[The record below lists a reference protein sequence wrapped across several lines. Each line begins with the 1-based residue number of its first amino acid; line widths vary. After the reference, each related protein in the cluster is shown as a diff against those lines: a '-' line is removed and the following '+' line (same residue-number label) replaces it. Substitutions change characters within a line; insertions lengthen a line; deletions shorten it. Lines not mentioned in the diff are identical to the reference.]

1 VRLSGRAR
9 LGTLVL
15 AGSITLGTTAAGCGG
30 GGDASTSADR
40 AAPPTS
46 DFPAAK
52 GQSLQDL
59 YHQAQPDQNVVVSPT
74 GRVFESGTDR
84 FGFGVFDVGQKPI
97 TGAQVAIYVAPQ
109 GGGPASGPYPAR
121 EESLVTDPA
130 FQAQTTAND
139 PDAAKVVYVA
149 EPKFTHDGNWDMIAI
164 LREGDQLRASLV
176 PTLEVGGFQKI
187 PTVGEQAPRIHT
199 PTVADVNGDVA
210 KIDTRVPPDDMH
222 STDLYDALG
231 KQPVVLLFATP
242 QLCQSRVCGPVV
254 DIEEQVS
261 HQTGDDVAFIHNE
274 VYEDNDPNK
283 GLRTQMKAFG
293 LPTEP
298 WLFVIDRNGKV
309 STRIEG
315 AFSASELEAAVKK
328 AEASS

>member
-1 VRLSGRAR
+1 M
-9 LGTLVL
+9 L
-15 AGSITLGTTAAGCGG
+15 ALAASIAMGTTAAGCGG
-30 GGDASTSADR
+30 GGDSASTSADR
-40 AAPPTS
+40 PAPPTS

-52 GQSLQDL
+52 GQSLVDL

-74 GRVFESGTDR
+74 GRVFQTGTDR

-97 TGAQVAIYVAPQ
+97 TGAQVALYVAPHE
-109 GGGPASGPYPAR
+109 GGPASGPYPAR
-121 EESLVTDPA
+121 EETLATDPA

-149 EPKFTHDGNWDMIAI
+149 EPKFTQDGNWDMIAM
-164 LREGDQLRASLV
+164 LRDGDQLRASIV
-176 PTLEVGGFQKI
+176 PTIKVGGFQSI
-187 PTVGEQAPRIHT
+187 PNVGDKVPPVHT
-199 PTVADVNGDVA
+199 PTLADVNGDVS

-222 STDLYDALG
+222 STDLADALG
-231 KQPVVLLFATP
+231 KQAVVLLFATP
-242 QLCQSRVCGPVV
+242 ALCQSRVCGPVV
-254 DIEEQVS
+254 DVEEQVS
-261 HQTGDDVAFIHNE
+261 HQTGGDVAFIHNE

-283 GLRTQMKAFG
+283 GLRSQMKAFG

-315 AFSASELEAAVKK
+315 AFSAAELEAAVKK
-328 AEASS
+328 VEGPS